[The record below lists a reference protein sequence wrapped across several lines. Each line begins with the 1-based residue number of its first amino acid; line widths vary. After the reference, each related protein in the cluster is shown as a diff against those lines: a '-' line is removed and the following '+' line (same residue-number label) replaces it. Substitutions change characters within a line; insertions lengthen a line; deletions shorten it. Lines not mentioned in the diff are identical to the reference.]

1 MARREAGRRPARN
14 GSRSTTTKRGA
25 RPVTP
30 RHPKSVTP
38 APSTPVAPMAITDHQ
53 RNRRPYETVLETIGW
68 TPLIRLRHV
77 TRGIRT
83 PVYGKAEFFN
93 PGGSVKDRIGL
104 PIIER
109 AEREGR
115 LRPGGTIVEGTS
127 GNTGVGLAIAAAL
140 KGYKCI
146 FTMPDKMSQE
156 KVRLLKAFG
165 AQVIVTPTAVPPD
178 HPDNYVV
185 MARRIAS
192 ETPNAVLAD
201 QFYNPANP
209 EAHYETTGPEL
220 WEQTE
225 GRITHF
231 IAGAGTGGTA
241 TGVGRYLKERNP
253 AIRVILGDPH
263 GSILAEKWR
272 THGEATVEG
281 TPYKV
286 EGIGQDKIPGT
297 LDLGI
302 VDEFHTVSDRDS
314 FAMARRL
321 TREEG
326 LFVGG
331 SSGLITQVAL
341 DVARRIDD
349 PAALVVTFLCDTGE
363 RYLSKLYNDEWMREN
378 QMLARDRVTL
388 VEVLRAKDAS
398 GPAVVGVAPSSTV
411 RQALRLM
418 TLHDVSQLPVMDRD
432 RCIGSISDWSLS
444 ARSLADPKMLDATVS
459 DVMDAPFP
467 TVDSNRSADSV
478 VKLLSKASPAVLVT
492 DPDGTNVRGIVTRSD
507 LLHFLMA
514 RS

>member
-1 MARREAGRRPARN
+1 MKLTALSGASRLMTQAASHTPPIRSAASPPA
-14 GSRSTTTKRGA
+14 
-25 RPVTP
+25 VE
-30 RHPKSVTP
+30 RH
-38 APSTPVAPMAITDHQ
+38 
-53 RNRRPYETVLETIGW
+53 RRPYRDILETIGW
-68 TPLIRLRHV
+68 TPLIRLNRV

-104 PIIER
+104 PILER

-127 GNTGVGLAIAAAL
+127 GNTGIGLAIAAAL

-165 AQVIVTPTAVPPD
+165 AEVIVTPTAVPPD

-192 ETPNAVLAD
+192 ETPNAILAD
-201 QFYNPANP
+201 QFYNDANP
-209 EAHYETTGPEL
+209 EAHYATTGPEL

-231 IAGAGTGGTA
+231 IGAAGTGGTL
-241 TGVGRYLKERNP
+241 TGVGRYLKEQNS
-253 AIRVILGDPH
+253 RVQIIAADPV
-263 GSILAEKWR
+263 GSILAEYWR
-272 THGEATVEG
+272 SKGANKIEG

-297 LDLGI
+297 LDMSVI
-302 VDEFHTVSDRDS
+302 DDYVTVGDREA
-314 FAMARRL
+314 FGMARRL

-331 SSGLITQVAL
+331 SAGLIAHVAL
-341 DVARRIDD
+341 NVARRADD
-349 PAALVVTFLCDTGE
+349 PDACVVTFLCDTGE
-363 RYLSKLYNDEWMREN
+363 RYLSKIYNEEWMRGN
-378 QMLARDRVTL
+378 QLLDGDKATL
-388 VEVLRAKDAS
+388 EHVLGRKDGDAPAIVS
-398 GPAVVGVAPSSTV
+398 VGPGGTV

-418 TLHDVSQLPVMDRD
+418 NLHDVSQLPVMDGD
-432 RCIGSISDWSLS
+432 SCVGSVSDWSLS
-444 ARSLADPKMLDATVS
+444 ARSLENQKMLDATVGS
-459 DVMDAPFP
+459 VMDAPFP
-467 TVDSNRSADSV
+467 VIDTTQPVDAVS
-478 VKLLSKASPAVLVT
+478 KLLSKSNPAVLVRHRGRI
-492 DPDGTNVRGIVTRSD
+492 DGIVTRSD
-507 LLHFLMA
+507 MLQFLMS
-514 RS
+514 R